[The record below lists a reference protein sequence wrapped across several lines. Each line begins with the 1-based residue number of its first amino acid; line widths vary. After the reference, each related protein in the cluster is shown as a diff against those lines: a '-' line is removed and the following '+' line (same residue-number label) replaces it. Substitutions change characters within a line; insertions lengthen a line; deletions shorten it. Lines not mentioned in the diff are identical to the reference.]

1 MANAYPSLH
10 FPARHQKPRTS
21 GLTVVVDGMDSGY
34 LGPAAQDDLIV
45 TAGDCVDFAKIGW
58 LLGATQRPDELAR
71 KIARYRSAGI
81 EAFPGG
87 VFMEMAVD
95 QGVVDQAMDDAWSLG
110 FRWIEVSSSVLIS
123 SIATRAELVARAAG
137 RGFHVLGEVGEKG
150 TRTLPDFTEWT
161 HEIEAYVEAGA
172 SYVILESERLDDV
185 LREERGGDALSSLP
199 YQGRLIF
206 EVPYGYPFAT
216 IAGLAWDL
224 VRLRGADANLA
235 NIEPH
240 HVLGVETVRLHACF
254 GGSFCPTSPAPTTA
268 PS

>member
-1 MANAYPSLH
+1 MPNAYPSLH
-10 FPARHQKPRTS
+10 FPARHPKPRTG

-34 LGPAAQDDLIV
+34 LGPAAQEDLIA

-58 LLGATQRPDELAR
+58 LLGATQRPEVLAR

-87 VFMEMAVD
+87 VFLEMAAD
-95 QGVVDQAMDDAWSLG
+95 QGVVDQAMEDAWSLG
-110 FRWIEVSSSVLIS
+110 FRWIEVSSSVLIT
-123 SIATRAELVARAAG
+123 SITTRADLVARAAR
-137 RGFHVLGEVGEKG
+137 RGFRVLGEVGEKG
-150 TRTLPDFTEWT
+150 AHGLPDFAEWAR
-161 HEIEAYVEAGA
+161 EIAAYVEAGA

-185 LREERGGDALSSLP
+185 LREESGGTALSSLP
-199 YQGRLIF
+199 NQDRLIF

-216 IAGLAWDL
+216 IAGLAWQL
-224 VRLRGADANLA
+224 VRLRGADINLA

-254 GGSFCPTSPAPTTA
+254 GGSFRPTPPAPGTA
-268 PS
+268 PG